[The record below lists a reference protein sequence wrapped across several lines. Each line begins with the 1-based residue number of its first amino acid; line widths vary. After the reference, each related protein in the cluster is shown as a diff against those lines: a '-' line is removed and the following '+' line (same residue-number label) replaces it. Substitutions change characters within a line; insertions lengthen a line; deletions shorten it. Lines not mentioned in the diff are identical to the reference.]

1 MSILI
6 PSRPFAQSSP
16 SLSCPLLQCSIDSIK
31 KLYPISSE
39 LFLLPRATLFQAVF
53 ALCLLSGFLNR
64 TGYCQ
69 TRISLKAVGQKLTQ
83 TRRRARTK
91 KDPVLHD
98 LVQDGGDSVRQV
110 KRWLSDGSQ
119 AIMAVTNSG
128 LQGPVARELLHY
140 QGIQSVSVCG
150 RLCFPWRDQDAAP
163 VVHGSS
169 RLLNLFC
176 FISKEDFLSMKTS
189 ADIYQSLA
197 EAVARSARSNLLSLL
212 PDAIRRKAID
222 PTDPGANPADRK
234 LRFTTRCR
242 VNGQNA
248 EKVFFGDDAEWAR
261 LKQAVR
267 EGVQQATSWTLEARS
282 SEIEIPVVAFF
293 GLDHLAIGIEC
304 LEPLAQLGGPRFG
317 WADLDRPGMETQLAG
332 AMAALALEPYLGF
345 DQPRTRFRGV
355 VVDPACGMGT
365 LLLASSRIL
374 PIGTKLKLIGRDLQ
388 QNQYE
393 KCIANFEAC
402 HLDSS
407 DVRLG
412 DARKPEE
419 LEHITDSSADVFLCD
434 LPSGGAHKASS
445 GAESY
450 QAFLTLAARVL
461 RPGGRCVLLT
471 IKKELLKRLIKEGPW
486 TTLGSW
492 SVGRG
497 EGNYSLF
504 FLVVLERQGLAP
516 RTRAPLELPSA
527 RTNAVNRQEKLS
539 EMPTKRLRYKEK

>member
-1 MSILI
+1 MSIASSSSPVPKL
-6 PSRPFAQSSP
+6 SP
-16 SLSCPLLQCSIDSIK
+16 SLSCPRFQCSIK
-31 KLYPISSE
+31 QLYPISSD
-39 LFLLPRATLFQAVF
+39 LPLLPRGTHLRAVF
-53 ALCLLSGFLNR
+53 TLCILSSLLNR
-64 TGYCQ
+64 TEQ
-69 TRISLKAVGQKLTQ
+69 RNKRLHLKAVGQEITQ
-83 TRRRARTK
+83 TRRRRPKTE
-91 KDPVLHD
+91 DPVMKEIVPD
-98 LVQDGGDSVRQV
+98 DGVKQVQSWLADGA
-110 KRWLSDGSQ
+110 Q

-140 QGIQSVSVCG
+140 QGIDPVSLCG
-150 RLCFPWRDQDAAP
+150 RLCFPWHNKDTTP
-163 VVHGSS
+163 VVHGAS

-176 FISKEDFLSMKTS
+176 FISKDEFLSMNAS
-189 ADIYQSLA
+189 GDMYSSLA
-197 EAVARSARSNLLSLL
+197 DTVARSARSNLRPLL
-212 PDAIRRKAID
+212 PADVLRQAVD

-248 EKVFFGDDAEWAR
+248 EKTFFGDDAEWAT

-267 EGVQQATSWTLEARS
+267 EGVQQATGWILEARS
-282 SEIEIPVVAFF
+282 SEIEIPIVAFF
-293 GLDHLAIGIEC
+293 GLDHLAIGVEC
-304 LEPLAQLGGPRFG
+304 LEPHPQLGGPRFG

-355 VVDPACGMGT
+355 VIDPACGMGT
-365 LLLASSRIL
+365 LLLASSRLL
-374 PIGTKLKLIGRDLQ
+374 PIGTKVQLIGRDLQ

-412 DARKPEE
+412 DARIPEE
-419 LEHITDSSADVFLCD
+419 LEHIADSSADAFLCD

-461 RPGGRCVLLT
+461 RPGGRCVLLS

-497 EGNYSLF
+497 EGNYSVF

-516 RTRAPLELPSA
+516 KKPMSLEPPPA
-527 RTNAVNRQEKLS
+527 RKNEVRRQEKPV
-539 EMPTKRLRYKEK
+539 EMPSKRLRYREK